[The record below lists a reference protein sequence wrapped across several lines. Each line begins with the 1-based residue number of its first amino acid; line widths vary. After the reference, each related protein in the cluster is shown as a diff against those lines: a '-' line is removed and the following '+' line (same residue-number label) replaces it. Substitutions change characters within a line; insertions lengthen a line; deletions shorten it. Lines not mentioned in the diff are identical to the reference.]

1 MSANATVATAAVAP
15 ASRKGRGHRI
25 RLFALYSGAIALLL
39 ALTVYGFDYYTLD
52 AAQRPLS
59 PKYVALKPSGTIGL
73 KLGMLGLL
81 MFLIIFLYPIRKRW
95 PWLAKQGNAKHWL
108 DVHVMLGL
116 SAPLI
121 VAFHASFKFGGVAGM
136 AFWIM
141 SAVALS
147 GVVGRYLY
155 GQIPRSLSAAE
166 MSFKE
171 SQELQTQLTQDL
183 GEQNL
188 ISPEHLDPLFRL
200 PTAETVEH
208 LQILVALGYMFAL
221 DCARPFH
228 VARLRCRTLPFAKI
242 ILTLGGLLPSGN
254 FELER
259 VIRIAREQAALSKRI
274 LFLSRSQQV
283 FHLWHVVH
291 RPFSYSFA
299 VLACIHIAVV
309 LLLGYM

>member
-1 MSANATVATAAVAP
+1 MSANATVVTAAVVP
-15 ASRKGRGHRI
+15 AAKKGRGHHI
-25 RLFALYSGAIALLL
+25 RLLTLYGVAITVLLTL
-39 ALTVYGFDYYTLD
+39 AVYGFDYYTLD
-52 AAQRPLS
+52 GAQRPLS
-59 PKYVALKPSGTIGL
+59 PKHVLLKPSGTIGV

-81 MFLIIFLYPIRKRW
+81 MFLAIFLYPIRKRW
-95 PWLAKQGNAKHWL
+95 PWLAKQGNARHWL
-108 DVHVMLGL
+108 DIHVMLGL

-121 VAFHASFKFGGVAGM
+121 VAFHASFKFRGVAGM

-141 SAVALS
+141 AAVALS

-171 SQELQTQLTQDL
+171 SQALQAQFTQQLSQ
-183 GEQNL
+183 QNV
-188 ISPEHLDPLFRL
+188 ISPEQLEPLFRL
-200 PTAETVEH
+200 PSSESVEQ
-208 LQILVALGYMFAL
+208 LQILPALGYMLAL
-221 DCARPFH
+221 DCARPLH
-228 VARLRCRTLPFAKI
+228 VARLRWRVLPFFM
-242 ILTLGGLLPSGN
+242 ILSTLGGLLPSGN
-254 FELER
+254 AEVEK
-259 VIRIAREQAALSKRI
+259 VIRIARQQAALSKRI

-299 VLACIHIAVV
+299 VLACIHIGVV

>member
-1 MSANATVATAAVAP
+1 MSANATVATAAVVP
-15 ASRKGRGHRI
+15 AAKKGRGHHI
-25 RLFALYSGAIALLL
+25 RLLTLYGVAIALLL
-39 ALTVYGFDYYTLD
+39 ALAVYGFDYYTLD

-59 PKYVALKPSGTIGL
+59 PKHVLLKPSGSIGV

-81 MFLIIFLYPIRKRW
+81 MFLAIFLYPIRKRW

-108 DVHVMLGL
+108 DIHVMLGL

-121 VAFHASFKFGGVAGM
+121 VAFHASFKFRGVAGM

-147 GVVGRYLY
+147 GLVGRYLY

-171 SQELQTQLTQDL
+171 SQELQAQLTQQL
-183 GEQNL
+183 SKQQVISAEQL
-188 ISPEHLDPLFRL
+188 RPLFRL
-200 PTAETVEH
+200 PSSERVEKV
-208 LQILVALGYMFAL
+208 QILIALGYMFAL
-221 DCARPFH
+221 DCARPLH
-228 VARLRCRTLPFAKI
+228 IARLRWRVLPFSMI
-242 ILTLGGLLPSGN
+242 LLTLGGLLPSGN
-254 FELER
+254 SEVEK
-259 VIRIAREQAALSKRI
+259 VIRSARQQAALSKRI

-299 VLACIHIAVV
+299 VLACIHIGVV

>member
-1 MSANATVATAAVAP
+1 MSANATVATAAVVP
-15 ASRKGRGHRI
+15 AIKKGRGHRI
-25 RLFALYSGAIALLL
+25 RLFALYAGAIALLL

-59 PKYVALKPSGTIGL
+59 PKYAALKPSGAIGL

-116 SAPLI
+116 SAPFI
-121 VAFHASFKFGGVAGM
+121 IAFHASFKFGGVAGM

-155 GQIPRSLSAAE
+155 AQIPRSLSAAE

-171 SQELQTQLTQDL
+171 SQELQTQLTKDVA
-183 GEQNL
+183 EQNL
-188 ISPEHLDPLFRL
+188 ISPEHLEPLFRL

-208 LQILVALGYMFAL
+208 LQILVALGYMLAL

-228 VARLRCRTLPFAKI
+228 VARLRCRTLPFFKI
-242 ILTLGGLLPSGN
+242 ILTSGGLLPSGN

>member
-1 MSANATVATAAVAP
+1 MSANATVATAPIVP
-15 ASRKGRGHRI
+15 AARKSRGHRI
-25 RLFALYSGAIALLL
+25 RLLTLYATAGGLLL
-39 ALTVYGFDYYTLD
+39 ALSVYGFDYYTLD

-59 PKYVALKPSGTIGL
+59 PKHVLLKPSGSIGV

-81 MFLIIFLYPIRKRW
+81 MFFAIFLYPIRKRW
-95 PWLAKQGNAKHWL
+95 PWLARQGNARHWL
-108 DVHVMLGL
+108 DIHVMLGL

-121 VAFHASFKFGGVAGM
+121 IAFHASFKFRGVAGM

-171 SQELQTQLTQDL
+171 SQELQAQFTQQLSQ
-183 GEQNL
+183 QPL
-188 ISPEHLDPLFRL
+188 ISPSHLEPLFRL
-200 PTAETVEH
+200 PSSESVEQLAILTV
-208 LQILVALGYMFAL
+208 LAYMLVL

-228 VARLRCRTLPFAKI
+228 IARLRCR
-242 ILTLGGLLPSGN
+242 ILSFSMILSTLGGLLPSGN
-254 FELER
+254 VEVEKI
-259 VIRIAREQAALSKRI
+259 IRIARQQSALSKRI

>member
-1 MSANATVATAAVAP
+1 MSANATVANAAVIP
-15 ASRKGRGHRI
+15 AARQAQGHRI
-25 RLFALYSGAIALLL
+25 RLFALYAAAVALIL
-39 ALTVYGFDYYTLD
+39 ALTVYGFNYYTLD
-52 AAQRPLS
+52 AGQRPLS
-59 PKYVALKPSGTIGL
+59 PKHVLLKPSGSIGV

-81 MFLIIFLYPIRKRW
+81 MFLIIFLYPLRKRW
-95 PWLAKQGNAKHWL
+95 AWLGKQGSPRHWL
-108 DVHVMLGL
+108 DIHVMLGL

-121 VAFHASFKFGGVAGM
+121 IAFHASFKFRGVAGM

-171 SQELQTQLTQDL
+171 SQELQAQLTQQL
-183 GEQNL
+183 SRQKV
-188 ISPEHLDPLFRL
+188 ISPEHLTPLFRL
-200 PTAETVEH
+200 PSKEQVDQ
-208 LQILVALGYMFAL
+208 LQILVALAYMFLL
-221 DCARPFH
+221 DCARPLH
-228 VARLRCRTLPFAKI
+228 IARLRWRVLSASAI
-242 ILTLGGLLPSGN
+242 VLTLGGLLHSGN
-254 FELER
+254 RELENT
-259 VIRIAREQAALSKRI
+259 IAVARQQATLSKRI

-299 VLACIHIAVV
+299 VLAVIHIGVV